1 MELFVALNSASGA
14 LGRESPEQRVAELCR
29 EAGRDAAVTATGD
42 VDALCE
48 SVRLALQRGT
58 RTILVGGGDG
68 TLRRVA
74 ALLLERDAA
83 LGVLPLGSFNHFARD
98 LGIPLGLDDAVRAAL
113 GGAPRRVDVG
123 EVNGRVFLNNASLG
137 LYPSFVRLREQEG
150 ARGPARWLVR
160 LRAAVRALRRRKE
173 IVVRIRVGEV
183 STVHRTPI
191 VMVGNN
197 EYRATGLELGTRPSL
212 SGGRLAIYIVKGGG
226 RRHVLRLAWRML
238 TDRVRDELEVL
249 RAEAATLESR
259 RRRLHVA
266 MDGDVELMAP
276 PLEFRIRPAAL
287 WVLLPPE
294 ATA

>member
-14 LGRESPEQRVAELCR
+14 LGRESPERRVAELCR
-29 EAGRDAAVTATGD
+29 EAGREASVAVTRDLA
-42 VDALCE
+42 ALCE
-48 SVRLALQRGT
+48 SIQRALEGGA

-68 TLRRVA
+68 TLGRVA
-74 ALLLERDAA
+74 PLLLERDAA

-98 LGIPLGLDDAVRAAL
+98 LGIPLRLDDAVRTAL
-113 GGAPRRVDVG
+113 TGVASRVDVG

-137 LYPSFVRLREQEG
+137 LYPSFVRLREQSE

-160 LRAAVRALRRRKE
+160 LRAAVRALRRHRE

-197 EYRATGLELGTRPSL
+197 EYRATGLELGTRASL
-212 SGGRLAIYIVKGGG
+212 SGGRLAIYIVRGGG

-238 TDRVRDELEVL
+238 TNRVGDELEVL

-259 RRRLHVA
+259 RPRLHVA
-266 MDGDVELMAP
+266 MDGDVETMAP

-287 WVLLPPE
+287 RVLLPAEPRE
-294 ATA
+294 

>member
-29 EAGRDAAVTATGD
+29 EAGREATVVATD
-42 VDALCE
+42 DLDALCE
-48 SVRLALQRGT
+48 SVRRGLERGA

-68 TLRRVA
+68 TLSRVA

-83 LGVLPLGSFNHFARD
+83 LGILPLGSFNHFARD
-98 LGIPLGLDDAVRAAL
+98 LGIPLGLDAAVRTAL
-113 GGAPRRVDVG
+113 GGASRRIDVG

-137 LYPSFVRLREQEG
+137 LYPSFVRLREQGG
-150 ARGPARWLVR
+150 ARGPTRWLVR

-173 IVVRIRVGEV
+173 IVVRIRVGEA

-191 VMVGNN
+191 VMVANN

-238 TDRVRDELEVL
+238 TNRVRDELEVVL
-249 RAEAATLESR
+249 AEAATLESR
-259 RRRLHVA
+259 RPRIHVA
-266 MDGDVELMAP
+266 SDGDVQLMAP

-287 WVLLPPE
+287 QVLLPPQ
-294 ATA
+294 TTG